1 MKTLH
6 CQLSRRIYILGFLIL
21 AGSLFQGCISK
32 KYVRPTV
39 VAENAVFRESAGD
52 QTNFSDIS
60 WQNYYKDANLIKLIN
75 HALDSNFNILTAQ
88 SNIRIAQEYLKQS
101 KAAFYPGVG
110 GSVSAGVSAITNSEG
125 NLSAT
130 GTYSMLFQTI
140 YNGTQASWEIDIW
153 GKLAAAKRSQQAQL
167 LQSEAY
173 YNVVKTELV
182 ANIASAYFALMAY
195 DAQLKIYESSA
206 LTRESSLEVI
216 KALKEAAQVNEIAV
230 NQAAAQYYYA
240 MTQIPQIKI
249 NIQMTENML
258 SALLGLPPGEIT
270 RSSLLDADFADV
282 DFLKIGIP
290 GQLLAN
296 RPDILAAEYQLI
308 SAHETWNYSRAAMY
322 PSLVLSAGVGFQAAD
337 FAKWFAFPASFVGDL
352 IGSLSAPIFNH
363 RKLKT
368 QKNVSYE
375 NKLQAADNFK
385 NCLIN
390 AQKEVADAYITY
402 IYSTESIQHQ
412 QKQKDELLSAVNSSA
427 ELLKS
432 GYTSYLDLL
441 YAEDNALTA
450 SIGLVN
456 IYLQNAKSKIELY
469 RSLGGGWK

>member
-1 MKTLH
+1 MMK
-6 CQLSRRIYILGFLIL
+6 RIYILCLLIFT
-21 AGSLFQGCISK
+21 GWMFQGCISK
-32 KYVRPTV
+32 KYVRPEV
-39 VAENAVFRESAGD
+39 IAENSTYRAADSD
-52 QTNFSDIS
+52 QANFSEIS
-60 WQNYYKDANLIKLIN
+60 WQNYYRDTNLIALIN
-75 HALDSNFNILTAQ
+75 YALDSNFNIKTAQ
-88 SNIRIAQEYLKQS
+88 SNIRIAQEYLKQA

-110 GSVSAGVSAITNSEG
+110 AGVNVGVSAITNSDG
-125 NLSAT
+125 NLAAT
-130 GTYSMLFQTI
+130 GTSSLLFQTI
-140 YNGTQASWEIDIW
+140 NNGTQASWEIDIW
-153 GKLAAAKRSQQAQL
+153 GKLRAAKRSQQAQL
-167 LQSEAY
+167 MQSEAY
-173 YNVVKTELV
+173 YNAVKTELV
-182 ANIASAYFALMAY
+182 ANIASAYFSLMAY
-195 DAQLKIYESSA
+195 DAQLRIYESSA
-206 LTRESSLEVI
+206 ITRQSSLDVI
-216 KALKEAAQVNEIAV
+216 RALKDAAQTNEIAV

-240 MTQIPQIKI
+240 LTQIPQIKI
-249 NIQMTENML
+249 NIQITENLL
-258 SALLGLPPGEIT
+258 SALLGLPPGEIN
-270 RSSLLDADFADV
+270 RSLLINTEFDHV

-296 RPDILAAEYQLI
+296 RPDIQAAEYQLI
-308 SAHETWNYSRAAMY
+308 AAHETWNYSRAAMY
-322 PSLVLSAGVGFQAAD
+322 PSLVISADVGFQTAD
-337 FAKWFAFPASFVGDL
+337 IAKWFAFPASFVGDL
-352 IGSLSAPIFNH
+352 IGGLSAPIFNH

-385 NCLIN
+385 NCMIN

-412 QKQKDELLSAVNSSA
+412 KRQTEELVNAVDGSV

-456 IYLQNAKSKIELY
+456 IYLQNAKAKIELY